1 MHAPLPE
8 TASSLFRPRWMSF
21 TGFQRGFFSYRPG
34 RTAGTLRLV
43 SSPPAKIY
51 VVGIGSDGLA
61 GVTARARELV
71 TSAELL
77 LGSEQTLDWLPEAKA
92 ERRRIGS
99 DLQEAVRLVE

>member
-1 MHAPLPE
+1 PAPS
-8 TASSLFRPRWMSF
+8 A
-21 TGFQRGFFSYRPG
+21 GFFSYRPG
-34 RTAGTLRLV
+34 RTSGTLHLV

-99 DLQEAVRLVE
+99 DLQEAVRLVEANLGRRRVVIVAGGDPLFY